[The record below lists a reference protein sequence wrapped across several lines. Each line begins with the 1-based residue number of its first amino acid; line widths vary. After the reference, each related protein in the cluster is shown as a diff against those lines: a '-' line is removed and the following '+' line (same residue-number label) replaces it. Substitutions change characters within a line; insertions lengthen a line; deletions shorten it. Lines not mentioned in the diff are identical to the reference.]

1 MQRLC
6 REEVNTVSDS
16 QTIAAIATAAPGAI
30 GILRL
35 SGERALSAVSALFSP
50 AGGGQL
56 SDKSPRTLVYG
67 ALRDGD
73 GEVIDWVLATYALP
87 PNSYTGECT
96 AEIHCHGS
104 PLVQTL
110 ALEALF
116 QQGCRQARAGEFTQR
131 AFLNGKL
138 DLSQAEAVADLIDA
152 QTGEGARHAAGQLGG
167 ALSRRVADC
176 YSALVDLMAHFC
188 AVLDYPDEDIDD
200 FGIQTISWTLEVQIQ
215 GLEKLLATWKRG
227 KILTGG
233 LPTALVGLPNA
244 GKSSLL
250 NALLGYDRAI
260 VTATPGTTRDTIEE
274 RCELGGISLRLVDTA
289 GLRQSDDP
297 IEQMGVERSRQ
308 AMEGAELLLILSDCT
323 TPLAGEPLQL
333 LKEYGGK
340 IPCILVRTKSDLGE
354 IPLEIDCPVPVVTL
368 SAQTGEGLDQL
379 EQVVAQLFPKD
390 TGGGYG
396 QLLTNAR
403 QAEATSRAID
413 ALRRGQRGLQGGVSP
428 DALLLDVEEAL
439 SALGELSG
447 QSVREDITARIF
459 QRFCVGK

>member
-1 MQRLC
+1 M
-6 REEVNTVSDS
+6 SDN

-35 SGERALSAVSALFSP
+35 SGENALAAVSALFTP
-50 AGGGQL
+50 LGGGQL
-56 SDKSPRTLVYG
+56 GDKAPRTLVYG
-67 ALRDGD
+67 SLRDGA
-73 GEVIDWVLATYALP
+73 GEIIDWVLATYSLP
-87 PNSYTGECT
+87 PNSYTGEQT

-104 PLVQTL
+104 PLVQML

-200 FGIQTISWTLEVQIQ
+200 FGIQTISQTLEVQISQ
-215 GLEKLLATWKRG
+215 LEQLLSSWKRG

-274 RCELGGISLRLVDTA
+274 RCELGGVSLRLVDTA

-308 AMEGAELLLILSDCT
+308 AVQQAELLLILADCT
-323 TPLAGEPLQL
+323 TPLAGETLQL
-333 LKEYGGK
+333 LEERGE
-340 IPCILVRTKSDLGE
+340 IPCILVRTKSDLSP
-354 IPLEIDCPVPVVTL
+354 IPLEIESPVPVVAL
-368 SAQTGEGLDQL
+368 SAQTGAGLDRL
-379 EQVVAQLFPKD
+379 EQAVAQLFPKD
-390 TGGGYG
+390 IGSGYG

-403 QAEATSRAID
+403 QAEATRRGID
-413 ALRRGQRGLQGGVSP
+413 ALRRAQQGLEGGVSP
-428 DALLLDVEEAL
+428 DALLLDVEEGL
-439 SALGELSG
+439 GALGELSG